1 MEEKGFQSPNM
12 NSFNHYSLGSVG
24 EWLYRYVAGIDLD
37 SQTAGYSRIVIRPYP
52 GGGLTHARGE
62 YDSVRGKIVSAWS
75 IEGDQFNLGVTIP
88 PNTTAAV
95 HVPVEDGAGI
105 SESSKPVEQAEG
117 VKVLRTGE
125 GEVVLAV
132 GSGDYEF
139 VGKIA
144 Q

>member
-1 MEEKGFQSPNM
+1 M

-37 SQTAGYSRIVIRPYP
+37 PQTAGYDRIVIRPHP

-62 YDSVRGKIVSAWS
+62 YDSIRGKIVSAWS
-75 IEGDQFNLGVTIP
+75 IEGNQFNLGVTIP
-88 PNTTAAV
+88 PNTTATV
-95 HVPVEDGAGI
+95 HLPVEAGARI
-105 SESSKPVEQAEG
+105 SEGGKPVEQTEG
-117 VKVLRTGE
+117 VKVLRTDD

-132 GSGDYEF
+132 GSGRYKF
-139 VGKIA
+139 VGRVA